1 MGTGP
6 CTVTPRGFRRG
17 TDGRSSPISALYSL
31 ARRRR
36 LPPFRRKNAGNWR
49 RSRERSGADGFP
61 VAAPRAALL
70 CHRRSGSCRVHRGG
84 IPVAGPVF
92 PLLSDG
98 LRILEQRVHRVFSGA
113 DDAPPHGRRLGLPGP
128 AAAGSRT
135 AGLARDGRAG
145 SPGALGI
152 HHLYAWAQSQAMA
165 GNAALRHKRIY
176 LNVPFFAVR
185 TVFYFAIWA
194 LLAHYLNKW
203 SGEQDRADTPET
215 RRRLYNLSGPGL
227 VIYGLTM
234 TFASMDWVMSLE
246 PEWFSTIY
254 SAMFMVGQVLSS
266 LAFTIAVLLL
276 FVRQA
281 PLRGIAAPKY
291 LNDLGNMLLTF
302 VILWAYLA
310 FSQFLIIWSGNLADE
325 IPWYLHRSRQGWQWI
340 AMALFVFHFA
350 IPFLVLLSRD
360 VKRQAEALSALAAT
374 LFLVRLLDMFWMVN
388 PAFDTAG
395 VRFHWL
401 DWAAT
406 LGIGGIW
413 VGVFFRRL
421 GQRPLLPVHD
431 PELQA
436 AIERIS
442 EARVGEA

>member
-1 MGTGP
+1 VNG
-6 CTVTPRGFRRG
+6 
-17 TDGRSSPISALYSL
+17 
-31 ARRRR
+31 
-36 LPPFRRKNAGNWR
+36 
-49 RSRERSGADGFP
+49 
-61 VAAPRAALL
+61 
-70 CHRRSGSCRVHRGG
+70 
-84 IPVAGPVF
+84 AGPADF
-92 PLLSDG
+92 RLQ
-98 LRILEQRVHRVFSGA
+98 RLEQRCFAIGVLALAACIAAAFRSPDQFFRSYLMAYVFWSGVCIGCF
-113 DDAPPHGRRLGLPGP
+113 PVLMMHHLTGGGWGYLIRRLLEAALRALPVMAALVLP
-128 AAAGSRT
+128 A
-135 AGLARDGRAG
+135 L
-145 SPGALGI
+145 LGI
-152 HHLYAWAQSQAMA
+152 PHLYTWAHPQAMA

-176 LNVPFFAVR
+176 LNVPFFALR

-203 SGEQDRADTPET
+203 SGEQDRADAPET

-266 LAFTIAVLLL
+266 LAFAIAVLLL
-276 FVRQA
+276 FIRQA
-281 PLRGIAAPKY
+281 PLREIAAPKY

-310 FSQFLIIWSGNLADE
+310 FSQFLIIWSGNLTDE

-360 VKRQAEALSALAAT
+360 IKRQAEALSALAGA

-413 VGVFFRRL
+413 VGAFFRRL
-421 GQRPLLPVHD
+421 GQKPLLPVHD

-436 AIERIS
+436 AIERIGK
-442 EARVGEA
+442 ARVGEA